1 MEYFIELLFSGLT
14 RGSIYALIALGY
26 TMVYGIIGLINFAHG
41 EIYMIG
47 AFTSFIVA
55 TVLSIYGFPLL
66 GIIVI
71 AGLAAAVW
79 SSAYGF
85 TIERLAYKPLRNA
98 PRLSPLISAIGMS
111 IFLQNYVLLAQT
123 SDFMPFPELIPEFD
137 FMEPYAHVIGSSD
150 MVILVT
156 TALIMVGL
164 TFLIKFSRIG
174 KAMRATSQD
183 RTMAMLVGINV
194 NRIISTT
201 FIIGSALA
209 AIGGMLIAS
218 HIGQINF
225 FIGFIAGIK
234 AFTAAVLGGIGSIPG
249 AVLGSMVL
257 GLTES
262 FATGYISSDY
272 EDVFAFSIL
281 VLILIFGVLK
291 PTINK
296 LTHPVVVKGEA
307 EGEEGAAGGAEGAE
321 GEAEGEGKLLPRK
334 EGEPLLLTG
343 SESYVEVLDAARDL
357 IHEDPKRVA
366 QLMKAWVAED
376 ANG

>member
-1 MEYFIELLFSGLT
+1 MDYFIELFCSGLI

-47 AFTSFIVA
+47 AFTALIVS
-55 TVLSIYGFPLL
+55 TVLSIYGLPLPA
-66 GIIVI
+66 I
-71 AGLAAAVW
+71 AVLTALSAVLW
-79 SSAYGF
+79 ASAYGF
-85 TIERLAYKPLRNA
+85 TVEKLAYKPLRHA

-123 SDFMPFPELIPEFD
+123 PDFLPFPSLVPEFA
-137 FMEPYAHVIGSSD
+137 FMEKYAGVIGSSD
-150 MVILVT
+150 IVILAT
-156 TALIMVGL
+156 TAFIMVLL
-164 TFLIKFSRIG
+164 TLFIKFTSMG

-194 NRIISTT
+194 NRVISVT

-225 FIGFIAGIK
+225 FIGFVAGIK

-249 AVLGSMVL
+249 AVLGSLIL

-262 FATGYISSDY
+262 FATGYVSSDY
-272 EDVFAFSIL
+272 EDVFAFALL
-281 VLILIFGVLK
+281 VLILIFRPSGL
-291 PTINK
+291 
-296 LTHPVVVKGEA
+296 L
-307 EGEEGAAGGAEGAE
+307 
-321 GEAEGEGKLLPRK
+321 GKSTTEK
-334 EGEPLLLTG
+334 
-343 SESYVEVLDAARDL
+343 V
-357 IHEDPKRVA
+357 
-366 QLMKAWVAED
+366 
-376 ANG
+376 

>member
-1 MEYFIELLFSGLT
+1 MDYFIELFCSGLT
-14 RGSIYALIALGY
+14 RGAIYALIALGY

-66 GIIVI
+66 AIVVL
-71 AGLAAAVW
+71 AGLAAVVW
-79 SSAYGF
+79 SSAYGY
-85 TIERLAYKPLRNA
+85 TVEKIAYKPLRHA

-123 SDFMPFPELIPEFD
+123 SDFLPFPTLIPEFA
-137 FMEPYAHVIGSSD
+137 FMEPVAHIVGSTD
-150 MVILVT
+150 IVILIT
-156 TALIMVGL
+156 TAIMMLIL
-164 TFLIKFSRIG
+164 TVVIKGTKVG

-194 NRIISTT
+194 NRIISVT

-209 AIGGMLIAS
+209 AVGGLLIAS

-225 FIGFIAGIK
+225 FIGFLAGIK

-249 AVLGSMVL
+249 AVLGGLVL

-262 FATGYISSDY
+262 FATGYVSSDY
-272 EDVFAFSIL
+272 EDVFAFSLL
-281 VLILIFGVLK
+281 VFILIFK
-291 PTINK
+291 PSGLLGK
-296 LTHPVVVKGEA
+296 A
-307 EGEEGAAGGAEGAE
+307 ET
-321 GEAEGEGKLLPRK
+321 KK
-334 EGEPLLLTG
+334 
-343 SESYVEVLDAARDL
+343 V
-357 IHEDPKRVA
+357 
-366 QLMKAWVAED
+366 
-376 ANG
+376 